1 MPRISEFY
9 GILIRMYYSD
19 HGIPHIHARC
29 GGEDA
34 SFAIETGE
42 MIEGKMPHKKERM
55 VREWIE
61 MHKSELMTNWQ
72 MVSSG
77 KTPRKIEPLQ

>member
-9 GILIRMYYSD
+9 GILIRMYYGD

-55 VREWIE
+55 VREWIK

-77 KTPRKIEPLQ
+77 KTPHKIEPLQ